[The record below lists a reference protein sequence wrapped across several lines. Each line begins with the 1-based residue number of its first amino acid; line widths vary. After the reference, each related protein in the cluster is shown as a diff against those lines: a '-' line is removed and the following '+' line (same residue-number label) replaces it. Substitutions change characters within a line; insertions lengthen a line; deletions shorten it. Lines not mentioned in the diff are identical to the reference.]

1 MKVMLQ
7 GTEKGYC
14 LHHLLISH
22 VTDINTQI
30 NIETLLQTNNR
41 RHLML
46 FGFSTFF
53 TAQSTATLVKSLN
66 CLTTLGPHQIQ

>member
-14 LHHLLISH
+14 LHHLLISL

-30 NIETLLQTNNR
+30 NIETLLRTNNR

-46 FGFSTFF
+46 FGFSTFLAASF
-53 TAQSTATLVKSLN
+53 FPAQSTATLVKSLN
-66 CLTTLGPHQIQ
+66 